1 MTRRERLERK
11 LERRR
16 QWAESRRRKSESE
29 FNKAGAIGDKIPLGQ
44 PILVGHHSE
53 KRHRRDI
60 GRIDRAMGK
69 SVEHDKMAKHHDEK
83 ADGLERQLDNT
94 IFTDDPD
101 AVERLEERIAELEEQ
116 ADLQNRI
123 NREYRKRKGEP
134 GWALAAGVSPEKAEA
149 MESACRRMMENAPY
163 IKKPCDNT
171 NLRANIRRLKKR
183 LPEARVYAQ
192 VREGETRC
200 AARGQE
206 DRAAGRTLMIPEEL
220 VAWAA
225 CEKLIRPDADPDGP
239 LATRYYR
246 AYMEADD
253 G

>member
-11 LERRR
+11 LDRRR

-60 GRIDRAMGK
+60 GRIDNAMRK
-69 SVEHDKMAKHHDEK
+69 SVEHDRMAEHHERK

-94 IFTDDPD
+94 IFSDDPD

-163 IKKPCDNT
+163 IKKPCDNR

-183 LPEARVYAQ
+183 LVEVRILAQ

-200 AARGQE
+200 AKHGQE
-206 DRAAGRTLMIPEEL
+206 DRAAGRTLMTPEEL
-220 VAWAA
+220 VAWATG
-225 CEKLIRPDADPDGP
+225 EKLIQPDADPDGP